1 MEKAGGPEKAR
12 ALVNAAEP
20 RNGKTALH
28 FAAENG
34 HCAMVAFL
42 LKHGAGTT
50 AFYDL
55 FVQLFF
61 IFLY

>member
-1 MEKAGGPEKAR
+1 MEVLMERAGGPEKAR

-20 RNGKTALH
+20 KNGKTALH

-50 AFYDL
+50 AF
-55 FVQLFF
+55 
-61 IFLY
+61 